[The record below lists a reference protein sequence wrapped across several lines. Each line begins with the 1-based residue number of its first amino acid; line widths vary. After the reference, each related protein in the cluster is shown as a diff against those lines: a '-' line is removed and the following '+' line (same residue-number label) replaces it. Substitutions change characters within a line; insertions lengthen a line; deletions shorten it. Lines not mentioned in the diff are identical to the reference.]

1 MTAQHGRSLPSRRRA
16 IGFHFLDYVVHT
28 CDAARALDLP
38 FAPDPD
44 IPDAALPIALAVPNG
59 ADRTRPG
66 AAFAPSHPE
75 PTDSDTLTRIL
86 LHLGRSLSRGPS
98 LRSRASP
105 DMAPAH
111 DGPRRRA

>member
-1 MTAQHGRSLPSRRRA
+1 MTAQHRRSLPSRRRA

-44 IPDAALPIALAVPNG
+44 ILDAALPIALAVPNG

-66 AAFAPSHPE
+66 PGTGGVNPNAG
-75 PTDSDTLTRIL
+75 L
-86 LHLGRSLSRGPS
+86 
-98 LRSRASP
+98 
-105 DMAPAH
+105 
-111 DGPRRRA
+111 